1 MNNYTAPDIWFPNLG
16 ISFENVPRVFITV
29 FGFEIFW
36 YAIFIVLGI
45 LSAYLLAV
53 WYAKRTGQKP
63 NDYTDLLIVGVILA
77 FIGLRLYY
85 MVFTWDS
92 EQGGNF
98 ILEFLNFRGGGLAIY
113 GGIIGALVAGIIVS
127 AKKNIPFTTFTD
139 TCAPS
144 LLLGQI
150 IGRFGNFFN
159 REAFGGPTD
168 GLFAMRIRVDQSFM
182 RTQELLDSAVYARGV
197 QYFQVH
203 PTFLYEQFFNLL
215 LMIFLLVYRPH
226 KKFAG
231 EIILLYMLGYGIIR
245 FFLEG
250 LRTDQLPFFGT
261 GLAASQVMSV
271 VFVVVAAGLLL
282 AGHMY
287 KPTKVEKSKSRSK
300 K

>member
-1 MNNYTAPDIWFPNLG
+1 
-16 ISFENVPRVFITV
+16 
-29 FGFEIFW
+29 
-36 YAIFIVLGI
+36 
-45 LSAYLLAV
+45 
-53 WYAKRTGQKP
+53 
-63 NDYTDLLIVGVILA
+63 
-77 FIGLRLYY
+77 
-85 MVFTWDS
+85 
-92 EQGGNF
+92 
-98 ILEFLNFRGGGLAIY
+98 
-113 GGIIGALVAGIIVS
+113 
-127 AKKNIPFTTFTD
+127 
-139 TCAPS
+139 
-144 LLLGQI
+144 LLGQI